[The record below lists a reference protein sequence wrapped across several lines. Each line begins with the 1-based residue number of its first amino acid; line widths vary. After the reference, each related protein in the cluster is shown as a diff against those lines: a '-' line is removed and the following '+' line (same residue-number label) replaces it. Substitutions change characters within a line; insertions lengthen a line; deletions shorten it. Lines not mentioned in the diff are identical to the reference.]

1 VSLVATGRAR
11 ATSEPP
17 AGEKGPTA
25 PRPLATY
32 EDLGYRDRF
41 WPARAYE
48 DACDR
53 IALRAL
59 LPPTGGRLLEAGAG
73 FGRLTDEYG
82 GWSHVALLDSS
93 DVHVAAAAD
102 RLHGDPRFEIRLGDA
117 LSLPW
122 PNSTFDAAV
131 CVRVL
136 HHFEDPGAL
145 IAELGRVVRP
155 GGALVLE
162 FANKRNLKSMA
173 RRLLGRQAWSPFEA
187 GSVAYRPHHFDH
199 SPVSVRRA
207 LRRAGFTVERTRS
220 VSLFRMQFLCRTVPA
235 GVLARLEAPLQEA
248 LGPATPGPSV
258 FVLARRV

>member
-1 VSLVATGRAR
+1 VTADRVPAA
-11 ATSEPP
+11 AEPP
-17 AGEKGPTA
+17 PDDDSLTA
-25 PRPLATY
+25 PRQLATY

-53 IALRAL
+53 TALRAF
-59 LPPTGGRLLEAGAG
+59 LPLTGGRLLDVGAG
-73 FGRLTDEYG
+73 FGRLADEYG
-82 GWSHVALLDSS
+82 GWPHVGLLDSS
-93 DVHVAAAAD
+93 EVHVAAARD
-102 RLHGDPRFEIRLGDA
+102 RFRGDPRFEIRLGDA

-122 PNSTFDAAV
+122 PDATFDAAV

-136 HHFEDPGAL
+136 HHFEDPGPI

-173 RRLLGRQAWSPFEA
+173 RRLLGMQTWSPFEP
-187 GSVAYRPHHFDH
+187 GSVAYRPYHVDH

-207 LRRAGFTVERTRS
+207 LRRAGFAVERTRA
-220 VSLFRMQFLCRTVPA
+220 VSLFRVQLLCRTVPA
-235 GVLARLEAPLQEA
+235 GVLARLERPLQEP
-248 LGPATPGPSV
+248 LGSITPGPSV
-258 FVLARRV
+258 FVLARRRA

>member
-1 VSLVATGRAR
+1 MAADGPLAPA
-11 ATSEPP
+11 EPL
-17 AGEKGPTA
+17 AEDEGLTA

-59 LPPTGGRLLEAGAG
+59 LPLTGGRLLEAGAG
-73 FGRLTDEYG
+73 FGRLAGEYG
-82 GWSHVALLDSS
+82 GWSQVALLDSS
-93 DVHVAAAAD
+93 EVHVAATRE
-102 RLHGDPRFEIRLGDA
+102 RLDNDPRFEIRLGDA

-122 PNSTFDAAV
+122 PDATFDAVV

-136 HHFEDPGAL
+136 HHFEDPGPL

-155 GGALVLE
+155 SGALVLE

-173 RRLLGRQAWSPFEA
+173 RRLLGLQAWSPFEA

-207 LRRAGFTVERTRS
+207 LRRAGFTVERTRAI
-220 VSLFRMQFLCRTVPA
+220 SLFRVRFLCRAVPA
-235 GVLARLEAPLQEA
+235 GVLARLEEPLQEP
-248 LGPATPGPSV
+248 LGSITPGPSV
-258 FVLARRV
+258 FVLARRG